1 MSNQAAPAGSA
12 VIPSCRYH
20 DAPAAI
26 AWLERVLGFVRHAV
40 HNGPNGTIAH
50 AQLTFGATGMIML
63 GSATNSS
70 PHPERNATPDAI
82 GVRVTSPIYL
92 IVPDCDPLWAQVQ
105 AAGATIVQ
113 PLRTMDYGG
122 KSFTVADP
130 EGYLWSVGEYDPRQA
145 PQQSPDSVQQ

>member
-1 MSNQAAPAGSA
+1 MSATL
-12 VIPSCRYH
+12 IPGLRYA
-20 DAPAAI
+20 DGPAAI
-26 AWLERVLGFVRHAV
+26 DFLCRAFGFQRQLVIPGEGGA
-40 HNGPNGTIAH
+40 IAH

-82 GVRVTSPIYL
+82 GGRVTSPIYL